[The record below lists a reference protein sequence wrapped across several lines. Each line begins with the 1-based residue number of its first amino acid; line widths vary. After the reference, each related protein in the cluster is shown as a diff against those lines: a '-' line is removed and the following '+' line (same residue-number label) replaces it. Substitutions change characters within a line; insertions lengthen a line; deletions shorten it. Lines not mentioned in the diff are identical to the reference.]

1 MRRIPFIFV
10 FGILIFP
17 GIVYGASFSP
27 SVRATLLLLL
37 QRVSLYSKPI
47 PIVSTSRI
55 TSTSTPVITALS
67 PTRGVSGTEIVI
79 QGKGF
84 TASNTVHTI
93 FESRYGVPAQ
103 KNGTEIRFIHRYPPV
118 VQTEAEI
125 LSTLSSWGMS
135 LGASGS
141 PQNPVHGNTQDVFLY
156 IHNENGDSN
165 TATFIEQ
172 LNP

>member
-1 MRRIPFIFV
+1 MRRIHLIFV
-10 FGILIFP
+10 LGALISP

-27 SVRATLLLLL
+27 SMRATLLLLL
-37 QRVSLYSKPI
+37 RRLALYPTPISTVPTTVVVSA
-47 PIVSTSRI
+47 
-55 TSTSTPVITALS
+55 STPMITALS
-67 PTRGVSGTEIVI
+67 PSRGVSGTEIVI

-93 FESRYGVPAQ
+93 FETRYSVPSQ

-118 VQTEAEI
+118 VQSEEEA
-125 LSTLSSWGMS
+125 LSTLSHWGIS
-135 LGASGS
+135 LGAPGL
-141 PQNPVHGNTQDVFLY
+141 PQNPVHGNTQDIFLY

-172 LNP
+172 LDP

>member
-10 FGILIFP
+10 LGVLIFP

-37 QRVSLYSKPI
+37 QRLSLYSTPI
-47 PIVSTSRI
+47 STVSTPVVV
-55 TSTSTPVITALS
+55 STSTPVITALS
-67 PTRGVSGTEIVI
+67 PARGVSGTEIVI

-84 TASNTVHTI
+84 TASNTVYTI
-93 FESRYGVPAQ
+93 FETRYSVPSQ
-103 KNGTEIRFIHRYPPV
+103 KNGTEIRFVHRYPPV
-118 VQTEAEI
+118 VQSEAEA
-125 LSTLSSWGMS
+125 LSILSSWGVS
-135 LGASGS
+135 LGAPGS